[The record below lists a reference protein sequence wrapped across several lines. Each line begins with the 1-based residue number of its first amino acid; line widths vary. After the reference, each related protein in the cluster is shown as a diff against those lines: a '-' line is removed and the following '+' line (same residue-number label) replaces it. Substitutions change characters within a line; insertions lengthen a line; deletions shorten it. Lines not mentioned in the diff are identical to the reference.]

1 MVDWMQRY
9 CDPINPR
16 LAAPFVA
23 QVGRNRWRV
32 ATNGQHLVAVA
43 AEDHALQI
51 ESPDIPVAW
60 FASTPRRFNLAKL
73 RRILGPGPLSMNRG
87 YSERGTI
94 EIDEAKYDQSRL
106 AFALSH
112 WRRGAVGVTTLEAM
126 GVTGLQ
132 EHLPGKILRVCGD
145 GWRVVL
151 MSLRYDAPA
160 PLSQW
165 RTHD

>member
-60 FASTPRRFNLAKL
+60 LAKTPQRFNLAKL
-73 RRILGPGPLSMNRG
+73 RRILGPAPKSLERG
-87 YSERGTI
+87 YSKRGTI
-94 EIDEAKYDQSRL
+94 EIDGAKYDQSRL

-112 WRRGAVGVTTLEAM
+112 WRRGAVGVTTVED
-126 GVTGLQ
+126 
-132 EHLPGKILRVCGD
+132 HLPGKMLCICGD

-151 MSLRYDAPA
+151 MSLRYDASA